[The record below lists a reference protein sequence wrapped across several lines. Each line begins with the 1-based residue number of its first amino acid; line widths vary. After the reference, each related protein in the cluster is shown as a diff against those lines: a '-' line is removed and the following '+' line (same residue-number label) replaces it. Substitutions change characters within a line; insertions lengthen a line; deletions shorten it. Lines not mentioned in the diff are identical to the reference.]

1 MELDRIDRHIL
12 NLLQQDNSIT
22 NAHLAERVGLSPPA
36 CLQRVRRIRSSNL
49 IRADVSLLEPTLVGH
64 ALTMIVEIEM
74 ERDRPELFQR
84 FSRSVEGAGEVT
96 QCYQVTGEVDVV
108 LVVSVPDM
116 QAFESFVQRVIYA
129 DPNVRKFRTLISLK
143 RTKFETAI
151 AL

>member
-1 MELDRIDRHIL
+1 
-12 NLLQQDNSIT
+12 
-22 NAHLAERVGLSPPA
+22 
-36 CLQRVRRIRSSNL
+36 
-49 IRADVSLLEPTLVGH
+49 
-64 ALTMIVEIEM
+64 
-74 ERDRPELFQR
+74 
-84 FSRSVEGAGEVT
+84 
-96 QCYQVTGEVDVV
+96 